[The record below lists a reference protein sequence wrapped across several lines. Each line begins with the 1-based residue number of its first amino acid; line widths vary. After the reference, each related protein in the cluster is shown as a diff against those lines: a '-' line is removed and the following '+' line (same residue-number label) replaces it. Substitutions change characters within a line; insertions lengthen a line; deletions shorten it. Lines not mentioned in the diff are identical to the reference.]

1 MPISVR
7 VSADLERRVA
17 QAAKEMNITRSEIIV
32 RSLEAYLGGLAL
44 QSPYELLQDL
54 LPKLPPASNSK
65 GDKAR
70 TYKERIREAV
80 RAKHAR

>member
-7 VSADLERRVA
+7 VSADLDRRIA
-17 QAAKEMNITRSEIIV
+17 QAAKEMNVTRSEILV

-54 LPKLPPASNSK
+54 LLELPPASTRK

-70 TYKERIREAV
+70 TYKERIKEAV
-80 RAKHAR
+80 RAKHAP

>member
-32 RSLEAYLGGLAL
+32 RSLEAYLGGLPL
-44 QSPYELLQDL
+44 QSPYDLLQDL
-54 LPKLPPASNSK
+54 LSELPPAANRK

-70 TYKERIREAV
+70 TYKEQIIEAV